1 MAQTDKEAWIAERQ
15 NIIERAAF
23 LKQSA
28 GELEEAINDGIY
40 SEKEELKRFYD
51 FCRASKELSR
61 EAQLAIQIPMPD
73 ETSADRKKYHELRNT
88 IHSAMWN
95 STSLYDYNDNLERAI
110 KMARPNQAAAIEK
123 RQAETYK
130 YRREDGTY
138 GREHVK
144 DPAER
149 AAIDAK
155 IAERKLM
162 PAKSNITPL
171 SATSRDEGTPNM
183 TEITPGEQ
191 VKPEIASTVDEDEMF
206 SEADRTMP
214 IEDIMASFGI
224 HEQVKPEIA
233 PTVAQ
238 DDEVF
243 VDAFADISDEELL
256 ATFNSTAKPVETA
269 PSQDIQPET
278 PARVSNADKAVE
290 AYLSATTP
298 EERQANRDEAAK
310 RLERLGVK
318 VPDELDRDVDEVHEL
333 HERDM
338 AEHQSEWSGYGREES
353 LKEKRNP
360 QASTTPI
367 TSPPVI
373 QLPPDELAASIDG
386 LFEEPAPAQTPEQ
399 AMRASMEA
407 KLAAAQAAS
416 KTRSR

>member
-191 VKPEIASTVDEDEMF
+191 VKPEVASTVDEDEMF
-206 SEADRTMP
+206 PS
-214 IEDIMASFGI
+214 
-224 HEQVKPEIA
+224 
-233 PTVAQ
+233 
-238 DDEVF
+238 
-243 VDAFADISDEELL
+243 AFDDISDEELL
-256 ATFNSTAKPVETA
+256 ASFGSTSKPVETA

>member
-1 MAQTDKEAWIAERQ
+1 
-15 NIIERAAF
+15 
-23 LKQSA
+23 
-28 GELEEAINDGIY
+28 
-40 SEKEELKRFYD
+40 
-51 FCRASKELSR
+51 
-61 EAQLAIQIPMPD
+61 
-73 ETSADRKKYHELRNT
+73 
-88 IHSAMWN
+88 
-95 STSLYDYNDNLERAI
+95 
-110 KMARPNQAAAIEK
+110 
-123 RQAETYK
+123 
-130 YRREDGTY
+130 
-138 GREHVK
+138 
-144 DPAER
+144 
-149 AAIDAK
+149 
-155 IAERKLM
+155 
-162 PAKSNITPL
+162 
-171 SATSRDEGTPNM
+171 
-183 TEITPGEQ
+183 
-191 VKPEIASTVDEDEMF
+191 
-206 SEADRTMP
+206 
-214 IEDIMASFGI
+214 
-224 HEQVKPEIA
+224 
-233 PTVAQ
+233 
-238 DDEVF
+238 
-243 VDAFADISDEELL
+243 
-256 ATFNSTAKPVETA
+256 VETA